1 MPKGCRHRKN
11 YYFCKKC
18 YFCQNLAHDINT
30 FVANKNK
37 KTMAANLFNRYVWLL
52 DLISKPQG
60 KTFEEIDKA
69 WQRSELNIL
78 GEPLPKRTLHNH
90 IRAIATM
97 FDIEIICKAKGGYRY
112 QIKYDP
118 DPRKSEARTSLLN
131 QLRLSNAMM
140 SSSSIT
146 GRILTNR
153 ILHERFFSPLMTA
166 MDEDKNI
173 HVVYRDSTID
183 ETIEYTIKHVTL
195 SPYML
200 RQMSE
205 FRWYLIGRDHE
216 DHLIHALDLNHIE
229 HIGVLDST
237 FTMPK
242 EFTFDAFINTLD
254 TGDLSMMSYDD
265 SSFYTQTR
273 LEKFKYCDIWSGEVI

>member
-1 MPKGCRHRKN
+1 
-11 YYFCKKC
+11 
-18 YFCQNLAHDINT
+18 
-30 FVANKNK
+30 
-37 KTMAANLFNRYVWLL
+37 MAAQLFNRYVWLL
-52 DLISKPQG
+52 DLISKPNG
-60 KTFEEIDKA
+60 KTFKQINEA
-69 WQRSELNIL
+69 WQRSELNIY
-78 GEPLPKRTLHNH
+78 GHPLPKRTLHNH
-90 IRAIATM
+90 IQAIADM
-97 FDIEIICKAKGGYRY
+97 FDINITCKCQGGYRY
-112 QIKYDP
+112 QIEDNYDT
-118 DPRKSEARTSLLN
+118 RKSEARTSLLN

-140 SSSSIT
+140 NNSIA

-153 ILHERFFSPLMTA
+153 ILHERFFSPIMKA
-166 MDEDKNI
+166 MDENKNI
-173 HVVYRDSTID
+173 HVVYRDFAID

-205 FRWYLIGRDHE
+205 FRWYLIGRDYE

-242 EFTFDAFINTLD
+242 EFTFDAFVNSLD
-254 TGDLSMMSYDD
+254 TEDLSMQCYDD
-265 SSFYTQTR
+265 SSFYAQTR